1 MRKKRNNDDFSPKK
15 TSNALSPD
23 IYSKRKR
30 YRRKRRSTA
39 IAIVISAGLA
49 VAVIAALIVGFMKI
63 GVNASL
69 TIEAGGAIPEAAAF
83 FEDESVNAA
92 FVTKSLPDSS
102 VPGSYRL
109 KVRNGILLY
118 DVTLV
123 IEDTVPP
130 TAKTIPVVMRKGE
143 KTVEASDFVRDIEDK
158 TKVNVTFSE
167 PIDYSLNG
175 DRDVTVIL
183 TDAGENETR
192 YTSRL
197 TIYPPEI
204 VSSYTVEAGSS
215 GYSIENFLKDDAE
228 IGEADCIEE
237 EYLNI
242 PLNSVSENKIKILYG
257 GYEYT
262 VTLNVEDT
270 KAPAAYM
277 LNASTYLGVEIPAD
291 KFVKKVYDETSVKIS
306 YKKTPDFSKEGN
318 QIVTIVLKDE
328 GGNKTKYDVTLT
340 VMQDIT
346 PPVISAKNRTVYIGD
361 NIRFTDGVTA
371 TDKNDG
377 EVKVK
382 VDIGDFDKTKAGTYP
397 ITFTAKDKAGNKATK
412 TVYFTLT
419 EKKSDSVSLYMIDT
433 AFNKLYNEI
442 VDDSMTSKQ
451 KMRAIYDYV
460 RENIAYNGT
469 SDKSDWEQE
478 AYRGI
483 TDKQGDSFTFYA
495 VSRKLLTLAGIKNEG
510 VQRKSTQSSH
520 YWNKVKY
527 DGKWYHF
534 DTCPH
539 YKDYPIDSFMLTE
552 DEIKTYSEKTNGYYY
567 EYETIKGE

>member
-1 MRKKRNNDDFSPKK
+1 MKNKHNKDDFSAQK

-23 IYSKRKR
+23 IYSKRKQ
-30 YRRKRRSTA
+30 YRRKRRTTA
-39 IAIVISAGLA
+39 VTIVVLA
-49 VAVIAALIVGFMKI
+49 VFVVAITAALIVSFMKI
-63 GVNASL
+63 GVNASV
-69 TIEAGGAIPEAAAF
+69 TIEAGDAIPDASAF

-92 FVTKSLPDSS
+92 FVTKNLPDSAS
-102 VPGSYRL
+102 PGSYRL

-118 DVTLV
+118 DVTLN
-123 IEDTVPP
+123 INDTVPP
-130 TAKTIPVVMRKGE
+130 TAKTIPVAIRKGE
-143 KTVEASDFVRDIEDK
+143 KTVAASDFVRDIDDK
-158 TKVNVTFSE
+158 TKVEVSFKE

-175 DRDVTVIL
+175 DRNVCVIL
-183 TDAGENETR
+183 TDAGGNETE

-204 VSSYTVEAGSS
+204 VSSYTIEAGSL
-215 GYSIENFLKDDAE
+215 GYSIENFLKDDAV

-237 EYLNI
+237 EYRDI
-242 PLNSVSENKIKILYG
+242 PLNAVSENKIKILYD

-262 VTLNVEDT
+262 VTLNIEDT

-291 KFVKKVYDETSVKIS
+291 KFVKKIYDETSVKIS

-340 VMQDIT
+340 VMEDKT
-346 PPVISAKNRTVYIGD
+346 PPVISAQNRVVYIGD

-371 TDKNDG
+371 IDKNDG
-377 EVKVK
+377 EVKIK
-382 VDIGDFDKTKAGTYP
+382 VDIANFDKTKAGTYP

-419 EKKSDSVSLYMIDT
+419 EKKSETVSQYMIDT
-433 AFNKLYNEI
+433 AFDKLYNEI
-442 VDDSMTSKQ
+442 IDDSMTSKQ
-451 KMRAIYDYV
+451 KMRAIYDYI

-520 YWNKVKY
+520 YWNRVKY

-539 YKDYPIDSFMLTE
+539 YKDYPIDSFMLTD
-552 DEIKTYSEKTNGYYY
+552 DEIKAYSEKTNGYYY

>member
-1 MRKKRNNDDFSPKK
+1 MKKKDRNDNFRQK

-23 IYSKRKR
+23 IYSKRNR
-30 YRRKRRSTA
+30 YRRKRRTTA
-39 IAIVISAGLA
+39 IIITVSA
-49 VAVIAALIVGFMKI
+49 VFAVILTAVLVVGFMKI

-69 TIEAGGAIPEAAAF
+69 TIEAGDAIPDAAAF

-92 FVTKSLPDSS
+92 FVTKNLPDSS
-102 VPGSYRL
+102 LPGKYRL
-109 KVRNGILLY
+109 KVRNGILFY
-118 DVTLV
+118 DVTLN
-123 IEDTVPP
+123 IEDTVSP
-130 TAKTIPVVMRKGE
+130 TAKTVPVVIRKGE
-143 KTVEASDFVRDIEDK
+143 KTVSASDFVRDITDK
-158 TKVNVTFSE
+158 TKVTVAFKE

-175 DRDVTVIL
+175 DRNVCVVL
-183 TDAGENETR
+183 TDAGGNETE
-192 YTSRL
+192 YESRL

-204 VSSYTVEAGSS
+204 VSSYTVEAGSN
-215 GYSIENFLKDDAE
+215 GYSIENFLKEDAV
-228 IGEADCIEE
+228 ISEADCIEE
-237 EYLNI
+237 EYREI
-242 PLNSVSENKIKILYG
+242 PLNSVSENKIKILYD

-291 KFVKKVYDETSVKIS
+291 KFVKKIYDETSVKIS
-306 YKKTPDFSKEGN
+306 YKKTPDFSKEGK

-340 VMQDIT
+340 VMQDNT
-346 PPVISAKNRTVYIGD
+346 PPVISAQNKTVYIGD

-371 TDKNDG
+371 TDNNDG
-377 EVKVK
+377 EVKVS
-382 VDIGDFDKTKAGTYP
+382 VDIGDFDKTKVGTYP
-397 ITFTAKDKAGNKATK
+397 ITFTAKDKARNKSSK
-412 TVYFTLT
+412 TVTFTLK
-419 EKKSDSVSLYMIDT
+419 EKSSETVSLYMIDT
-433 AFNKLYNEI
+433 AFDKLYTEI
-442 VDDSMTSKQ
+442 IDDSMTEKQ
-451 KMRAIYDYV
+451 KMRAIYDYI
-460 RENIAYNGT
+460 RQNIAYNGT

-552 DEIKTYSEKTNGYYY
+552 DEIKAYSEKTNGYYY
-567 EYETIKGE
+567 EYEKIKGE